1 MFCSDFLVGVKL
13 EKTRLNLYR
22 SFVGLVVER
31 AKGLPK
37 LFSDMNHNHNHTR
50 GHRYIEYVL
59 LTDLLSKRTVE
70 STYLISPMITES
82 DSTVVEKTLSLI
94 SVLRRSKYKSYVY
107 IDK

>member
-1 MFCSDFLVGVKL
+1 MNVELRDFTITVFGGSSYCHFYVLEVVCPKSLFCSDFLVGVKL
-13 EKTRLNLYR
+13 EKIWLNLYR

-59 LTDLLSKRTVE
+59 LTDLLSRRTIE
-70 STYLISPMITES
+70 ST
-82 DSTVVEKTLSLI
+82 
-94 SVLRRSKYKSYVY
+94 
-107 IDK
+107 